1 MESASQG
8 KQGSGISVFAALA
21 GMLVTFLAGVFV
33 GLHPTWIPIK
43 TSSYPDVSQPVVLPP
58 PSASPTTQPKT
69 QPAESG
75 G

>member
-1 MESASQG
+1 MENAPQG
-8 KQGSGISVFAALA
+8 KQKSGVSVFAALA

-43 TSSYPDVSQPVVLPP
+43 TSSYPDVSQPVALP
-58 PSASPTTQPKT
+58 SSPTSPTT

-75 G
+75 S